1 MAAIKSQ
8 GNKDTE
14 LKLISIFRANG
25 ISGCGETKIFSA
37 GQILFSGANGWRCL
51 LTGASGMVAPGM
63 SANSIAIRIDG

>member
-25 ISGCGETKIFSA
+25 ISGCGETKIFWQPGFCFLRERLA
-37 GQILFSGANGWRCL
+37 LFVDGCFWHGCARHERKLDS
-51 LTGASGMVAPGM
+51 
-63 SANSIAIRIDG
+63 NSD